1 MMETTPG
8 KDLFRNPGPGGKEGG
23 TLCISQYRPS
33 AAFSTVKFLCELFVA
48 RAHLGVVFFGSHNYL
63 CYILLF
69 GSLSQ
74 LTPHRNTL
82 GIPKEIFLSS
92 GSSAKQCM
100 CVLYESVF
108 IYRCTYRYACMC
120 EGQRTTLGVIPC
132 V

>member
-1 MMETTPG
+1 MHFIGLAIP
-8 KDLFRNPGPGGKEGG
+8 LSSV
-23 TLCISQYRPS
+23 LLS
-33 AAFSTVKFLCELFVA
+33 FLCELFVA
-48 RAHLGVVFFGSHNYL
+48 RAHLCYL
-63 CYILLF
+63 LLF

-82 GIPKEIFLSS
+82 GTPKEIFLSS

-120 EGQRTTLGVIPC
+120 EGQKTALGVVPY